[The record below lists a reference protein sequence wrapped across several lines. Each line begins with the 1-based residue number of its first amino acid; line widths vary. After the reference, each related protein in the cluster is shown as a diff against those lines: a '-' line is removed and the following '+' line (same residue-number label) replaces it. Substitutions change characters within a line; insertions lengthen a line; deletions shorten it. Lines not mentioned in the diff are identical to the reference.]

1 MSIDTRPW
9 ALVTAVVAVGATVSI
24 VALFLNGQTDMAA
37 GMAVG
42 ITLAL
47 SLGFLAHRRSRRHP
61 DKATSLDRLVG
72 GTADERDKTNFR
84 TGLAY
89 TGTAA
94 LLLATVATIVSALDG
109 DAAAS
114 IVAAQPTALLGIF
127 AIGVLVAD
135 RRT

>member
-1 MSIDTRPW
+1 MSTDTRPW
-9 ALVTAVVAVGATVSI
+9 ALISAIVAVGATVSI
-24 VALFLNGQTDMAA
+24 VALVLNGQTDTAA

-47 SLGFLAHRRSRRHP
+47 ILGFVAHRRSRRRP

-72 GTADERDKTNFR
+72 GTADERDKTIFLL
-84 TGLAY
+84 GLAY

-94 LLLATVATIVSALDG
+94 LLLATVAAIVSALDG
-109 DAAAS
+109 AAAAS
-114 IVAAQPTALLGIF
+114 IITAQPTALLAVF
-127 AIGVLVAD
+127 AVSVLVAD